1 MALRSTIHKVELEV
15 SDLDRHYYAT
25 HTLTLAR
32 HPSETEERMML
43 RLLAFCLHAD
53 PALEFGRGLS
63 TEDEPAL
70 WNRDPT
76 GAIELWVEVGLPDE
90 KLVRRALGRARRV
103 LVLAYGERRVAPWWQ
118 QVGAAFE
125 ALDRLE
131 VIVVN
136 DEQCAALQALVAR
149 GMKLGVTLQ
158 EGHVWLADASHT
170 VEITPRVLVRR

>member
-25 HTLTLAR
+25 HELRLAR

-63 TEDEPAL
+63 ADDEPAL
-70 WNRDPT
+70 WLRDPT
-76 GAIELWVEVGLPDE
+76 GTIELWVEVGLPDE

-103 LVLAYGERRVAPWWQ
+103 MVLAYGERKLRPWWQ
-118 QVGAAFE
+118 QVGPAFT
-125 ALDRLE
+125 ALERLE
-131 VIVVN
+131 VITVS
-136 DEQCAALQALVAR
+136 DAEAAELVALVAR

-158 EGHVWLADASHT
+158 EGHAWLADATRSLEL
-170 VEITPRVLVRR
+170 VPRVLCRS

>member
-1 MALRSTIHKVELEV
+1 MALRSTIHKVEIEV

-25 HTLTLAR
+25 HALTLAR

-70 WNRDPT
+70 WHRDPT

-103 LVLAYGERRVAPWWQ
+103 LVLAYGERKRGPWWQ
-118 QVGAAFE
+118 QIGP
-125 ALDRLE
+125 ALEPLARLE
-131 VIVVN
+131 VITVS
-136 DEQCAALQALVAR
+136 DAEAAALVSLVER

-158 EGHVWLADASHT
+158 EGHIWLADATRSI
-170 VEITPRVLVRR
+170 ELTPRVLLRS

>member
-25 HTLTLAR
+25 HALTLAR

-43 RLLAFCLHAD
+43 RLLAFCLHAGPD
-53 PALEFGRGLS
+53 LDFGRGLS
-63 TEDEPAL
+63 AEDEPAL
-70 WNRDPT
+70 WERDPT

-103 LVLAYGERRVAPWWQ
+103 LVLAYGERRLTPWWQ

-131 VIVVN
+131 VLTVS
-136 DEQCAALQALVAR
+136 DEQCLALQALVER
-149 GMKLGVTLQ
+149 GMKLSVTLQ
-158 EGHVWLADASHT
+158 EGHLWLASASRT
-170 VEITPRVLVRR
+170 VEITPRVLVAR